1 GDLLPDARRLRGQ
14 EDPRPRE
21 RRREPGAAAHRPR
34 HWRRRSERRDRD
46 SHAGGLSRR
55 AALAVQDLLLGRVR
69 HRRDRAPAHAHRHL
83 WGALLPGGAA
93 DQGDR
98 HPLRTLAR
106 SPGLS
111 LAAVLTLGLGIGANT
126 AMFGVVDRL
135 FVRPPA
141 HVVDPDR
148 VVRIYVTTTTP
159 PFGANTMPI
168 GAYPRYADFRDH

>member
-1 GDLLPDARRLRGQ
+1 MATLL
-14 EDPRPRE
+14 
-21 RRREPGAAAHRPR
+21 
-34 HWRRRSERRDRD
+34 
-46 SHAGGLSRR
+46 
-55 AALAVQDLLLGRVR
+55 QDLR
-69 HRRDRAPAHAHRHL
+69 HA
-83 WGALLPGGAA
+83 
-93 DQGDR
+93 
-98 HPLRTLAR
+98 LRTLAR

-168 GAYPRYADFRDH
+168 GAYPRYADFRDRSEEHTSELQSHLNLVCRLLLEKKKTMH